1 MWNVGPDGFECV
13 FLFPGAILGR
23 ALVAYNREAGVPF
36 VSDTKDDEIDGQGVA
51 SGSSLLDCICRATR
65 VYLSNVR

>member
-13 FLFPGAILGR
+13 FLFPGAIFGR

-51 SGSSLLDCICRATR
+51 SGSSLIVFAGPQGFT
-65 VYLSNVR
+65 